1 MLIDLDNIRNII
13 FDLGNVLLNLDF
25 DRSIKAFNKLGLKQ
39 DVIDNMHI
47 HADPVFY
54 ELSIGKVSPASFR
67 DRIRKLL
74 QNIKISDQEID
85 SAWSAMILDV
95 PVQRVEMLLQLKA
108 KYKIYLFSNTNSIH
122 INKISQEFYDQYQF
136 EFSSLFEKVY
146 YSHEIHKYKPDVT
159 SYLKVIELAG
169 INPTESLFIDD
180 LEPNIAGAEKAGL
193 KTFWLKDGME
203 ITTVLKP
210 VISEL

>member
-1 MLIDLDNIRNII
+1 
-13 FDLGNVLLNLDF
+13 
-25 DRSIKAFNKLGLKQ
+25 
-39 DVIDNMHI
+39 
-47 HADPVFY
+47 
-54 ELSIGKVSPASFR
+54 
-67 DRIRKLL
+67 
-74 QNIKISDQEID
+74 
-85 SAWSAMILDV
+85 
-95 PVQRVEMLLQLKA
+95 
-108 KYKIYLFSNTNSIH
+108 
-122 INKISQEFYDQYQF
+122 
-136 EFSSLFEKVY
+136 LFEKVY